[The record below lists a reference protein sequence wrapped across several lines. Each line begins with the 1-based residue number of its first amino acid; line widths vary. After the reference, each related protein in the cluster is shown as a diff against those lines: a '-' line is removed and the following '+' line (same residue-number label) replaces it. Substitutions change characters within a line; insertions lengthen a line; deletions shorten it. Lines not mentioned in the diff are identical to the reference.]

1 MGLLGG
7 AFSSGKRGGAHYE
20 VEVNRDNLNAGAF
33 EKAAN
38 ERHENGYR
46 IAQLFE
52 QGGNTV
58 CVWERFE

>member
-7 AFSSGKRGGAHYE
+7 AFSGGNRGGAHYE

-38 ERHENGYR
+38 ERHANGYR